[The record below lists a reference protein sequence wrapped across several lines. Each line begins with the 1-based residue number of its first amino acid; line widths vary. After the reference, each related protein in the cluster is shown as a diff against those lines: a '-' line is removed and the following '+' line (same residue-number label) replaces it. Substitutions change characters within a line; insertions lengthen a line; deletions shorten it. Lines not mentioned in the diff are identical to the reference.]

1 MKYESGNKSFS
12 YKCTEIN
19 EKYTREKKGVKP
31 MISGNNNIQVVR
43 NQSRDLQIDQGKQL
57 RGS

>member
-1 MKYESGNKSFS
+1 
-12 YKCTEIN
+12 
-19 EKYTREKKGVKP
+19 
-31 MISGNNNIQVVR
+31 MISGNNNIQAVR